1 MSNHGKHY
9 TGIRLLLLKEHLQVN
24 AGKSIKKVFAREAS
38 LHFLHKNPSKT
49 KKQEAHPS
57 TFVE

>member
-24 AGKSIKKVFAREAS
+24 AGESTKKVFSREAS
-38 LHFLHKNPSKT
+38 LHFLHKKPFKNEKT
-49 KKQEAHPS
+49 RS
-57 TFVE
+57 TSLNFC